1 MRLPFFP
8 GVPRWL
14 AFLPS
19 TPFLVALLTFS
30 LAAPLWWPLAITLF
44 WTQLLE
50 GSVAGL
56 IGWWRGEP
64 IQRWVG
70 WILLLNSVTQP
81 LLWWGMATGG
91 TAVYW
96 PTLLLLEAAIWL
108 GEGVGLYGLSRR
120 ALPLQQ
126 AILLSI
132 LLNAISFG
140 IGLWL

>member
-14 AFLPS
+14 AFLPR

-81 LLWWGMATGG
+81 LLWWGMATGE

-108 GEGVGLYGLSRR
+108 GEGVGLYWLNRR
-120 ALPLQQ
+120 MVPLQK

>member
-1 MRLPFFP
+1 MRLPVLP
-8 GVPRWL
+8 KGSIWP
-14 AFLPS
+14 ASLPS
-19 TPFLVALLTFS
+19 TPYLVALFTFS
-30 LAAPLWWPLAITLF
+30 LAALWWWPLAITLF

-56 IGWWRGEP
+56 IGGWRHEP

-70 WILLLNSVTQP
+70 WVLLLNSVTQP
-81 LLWWGMATGG
+81 LLWWGMASGG

-108 GEGVGLYGLSRR
+108 GEGVGLYWLSRR
-120 ALPLQQ
+120 VVPLQK

>member
-1 MRLPFFP
+1 MRLPVLPKGSIWPAFQP
-8 GVPRWL
+8 G
-14 AFLPS
+14 
-19 TPFLVALLTFS
+19 TPYLVALFTFS
-30 LAAPLWWPLAITLF
+30 LAALWWWPLAITLF

-56 IGWWRGEP
+56 IGWWRHEP
-64 IQRWVG
+64 IHRWVG
-70 WILLLNSVTQP
+70 WVLLLNSVTQP
-81 LLWWGMATGG
+81 LLWLGMASGG

-108 GEGVGLYGLSRR
+108 GEGVGLHWLSRR
-120 ALPLQQ
+120 VVPLQK